1 MTAAMVARR
10 AGVSISAVSL
20 VVNGKDAGRISA
32 ANAERIRSAVDELG
46 YVVDRIAAT
55 LVRGRS
61 DLVILVAPDL
71 ANPFFGQV
79 IRGIRAELGDR
90 YRLLLSVTDSGVQP
104 SAADV
109 RQFAALRPAG
119 LLVDAPSAAFLDEL
133 GAEEPIVLLD
143 APGLEDRATAVNYD
157 IAPGVSA
164 LVDHLHALGHRTIG
178 YLDASTGTET
188 FARRQTLL
196 LRAARHLGMTVL
208 TDSDADAAIADA
220 DVDSTA
226 PATADLDLAAAA
238 EVATNVLPTW
248 RAAGATAVVCA
259 ADTLAYGVLAAA
271 AGLGI
276 RVPDEL
282 AVAGFDDLP
291 SSVVTAP
298 PLTSVSLPGGALGR
312 SAARRLLAAIDGDD
326 AGPDGDVSDGDGA
339 HGDGTAMDGDGPDS
353 DGAHHDTELLTATLV
368 IRASTAG

>member
-1 MTAAMVARR
+1 MVARR

-188 FARRQTLL
+188 FARRRTLL
-196 LRAARHLGMTVL
+196 LRAARRLGMTVL
-208 TDSDADAAIADA
+208 TDRDNDAAVTVTDADADADA
-220 DVDSTA
+220 DAGAAVAGAPVDSTT
-226 PATADLDLAAAA
+226 PAAADLDLAAAA
-238 EVATNVLPTW
+238 EVAAHVLPTW

-259 ADTLAYGVLAAA
+259 ADTLAYGLLAAA

-312 SAARRLLAAIDGDD
+312 SAARRLLAAIDGD
-326 AGPDGDVSDGDGA
+326 
-339 HGDGTAMDGDGPDS
+339 GPDS